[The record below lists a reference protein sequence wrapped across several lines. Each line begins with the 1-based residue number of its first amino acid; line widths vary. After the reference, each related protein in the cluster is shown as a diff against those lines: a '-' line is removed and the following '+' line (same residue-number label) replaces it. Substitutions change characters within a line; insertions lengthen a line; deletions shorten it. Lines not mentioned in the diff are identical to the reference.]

1 MSKFNYRIVGFS
13 EIDTEAINMYT
24 AIHGIPKDLNLGDVE
39 KIPISKIPE
48 HNMLIWG
55 FPCTQI
61 STAGKQ
67 TGFYTEDGEKTSS
80 GLFEDGLRIL
90 KEKQPEFSIIE
101 NVPNLLSHAF
111 KDLYLYIMQS
121 LDEAGYYS
129 HAEIL
134 NARDYG
140 IPQNRNRLFIVSIR
154 KDIYRSFSF
163 TVSTLNKA
171 SNLKEY
177 LVDDTLDNYLESQPL
192 SDFFEKVGWGVQL
205 NEQAV
210 NAYELPE
217 DALKYERYVIKA
229 FKRSK
234 VNYSDYVDIFNYRL
248 LNGKYALTLTTL
260 VGSLSSKGSMAI
272 LKRVPEDHK
281 VYIRT
286 LTAREA
292 TLLMGFTE
300 EDYNLMSSISQRVAL
315 CHALGNSIVVNV
327 FEGILLDLFDEY
339 SDYFKDL
346 KVLTLFSGLGSPE
359 RALKLLYSKLE

>member
-1 MSKFNYRIVGFS
+1 MKTFNYKIVGFS

-24 AIHGIPKDLNLGDVE
+24 AIHGIPEALNLGDVE

-48 HNMLIWG
+48 HNMLVWG

-80 GLFEDGLRIL
+80 GLFEDGLRVL

-101 NVPNLLSHAF
+101 NVPNLLSHAL
-111 KDLYLYIMQS
+111 KDTYLYIMNC

-129 HAEIL
+129 HAEVL

-140 IPQNRNRLFIVSIR
+140 IPQNRNRLFIVSVR
-154 KDIYRSFSF
+154 KDVYRSFSF
-163 TVSTLNKA
+163 TTTSLTKA
-171 SNLKEY
+171 SNLEEY
-177 LVDDTLDNYLESQPL
+177 LVDDALENYLENQVL
-192 SDFFEKVGWGVQL
+192 TDFFDKVGWGLQL

-210 NAYELPE
+210 NSYELPE
-217 DALKYERYVIKA
+217 DSLKYERYVIKA
-229 FKRSK
+229 FKRAK
-234 VNYSDYVDIFNYRL
+234 ANYSDYVDIFNYRL

-260 VGSLSSKGSMAI
+260 AGSLSAKGSMAI
-272 LKRVPEDHK
+272 LKRRPDERK
-281 VYIRT
+281 AYIRT
-286 LTAREA
+286 LTARES

-300 EDYNLMSSISQRVAL
+300 EDYRIMSKVSQRVAI
-315 CHALGNSIVVNV
+315 CHALGNSIVVDV
-327 FEGILLDLFDEY
+327 FKGILQDLFEEY

-359 RALKLLYSKLE
+359 RALKLLYEQLN